1 MKSAAG
7 HGESMT
13 KRSRKARTIEF
24 VLDGSIALAWYFKDE
39 ADPYADAVAASF
51 ATARATVPLI
61 WRLEV
66 ANALLTGER
75 RQRSTE
81 AQAFK
86 WLAYLR
92 SLPIEVDE
100 ETNERAWSEVLG
112 LGRAHRL
119 SAYDAAYLELALR
132 RRLPLATLDNQ
143 LKAAAAAVGV
153 SAFAA

>member
-1 MKSAAG
+1 MAKS
-7 HGESMT
+7 S
-13 KRSRKARTIEF
+13 KRALAIEF

-81 AQAFK
+81 AQACK

-92 SLPIEVDE
+92 SLPISVDD
-100 ETNERAWSEVLG
+100 ETHDRAWSELLG
-112 LGRAHRL
+112 LARAHRL

-132 RRLPLATLDNQ
+132 RRIPIATLDNQ
-143 LKAAAAAVGV
+143 LKAAAATAGV
-153 SAFAA
+153 AAFAP